1 MISNTIK
8 LSLEFLL
15 IDFKKGDVKQHKG
28 AKFPDV
34 EKTLYKWI
42 ILYQERVDMIGEL
55 ITKKAKKFLKNRS
68 MILHDSIFFKF
79 SLSVSNQNMRSKHIV
94 ILEKVDLLI

>member
-68 MILHDSIFFKF
+68 IPYRYYMIQFFL
-79 SLSVSNQNMRSKHIV
+79 SLA
-94 ILEKVDLLI
+94 